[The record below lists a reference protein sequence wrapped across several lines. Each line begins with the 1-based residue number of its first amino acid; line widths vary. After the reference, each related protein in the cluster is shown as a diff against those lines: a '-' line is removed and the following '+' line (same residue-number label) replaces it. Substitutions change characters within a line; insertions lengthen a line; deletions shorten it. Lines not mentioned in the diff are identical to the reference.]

1 MVVAALVAVLL
12 EPAVANAADGVAE
25 EVSVRQAVVVVVVV
39 VVVVCC
45 RPLCWG
51 LTPCCC
57 LSS

>member
-25 EVSVRQAVVVVVVV
+25 EVSVWQAVV

>member
-25 EVSVRQAVVVVVVV
+25 EVSVRQAVVVVV
-39 VVVVCC
+39 CC

>member
-25 EVSVRQAVVVVVVV
+25 EVSVQQAVV

>member
-1 MVVAALVAVLL
+1 MVVAALAAVLL

-25 EVSVRQAVVVVVVV
+25 EVSVRQAVVVVVV
-39 VVVVCC
+39 CC

>member
-39 VVVVCC
+39 VCC